1 MYSFQIPR
9 IVHKYLQGV
18 RKVQSCMRDFLQCK
32 RAKVLALGK
41 IWEKLEVR
49 YIKRKLDERK
59 AQKRGL
65 MHKIKE
71 HNAAAA
77 AEEEEEG
84 HAHIDPLAMLN
95 STTQHVVVQDSPPRK
110 RVQNRAPTNSNNG
123 KSKSG
128 GADHQHGVEVDSGS
142 RIEMK
147 QQAKLWNK
155 IDSMMETKIQAL
167 KASGVIVEENEMD
180 AIKKLMLSDEIR
192 ERVLT
197 NLLESLVSETINMS
211 MSSLD
216 FDDIIVF

>member
-1 MYSFQIPR
+1 LQIPR

-32 RAKVLALGK
+32 RAKVLVLGK
-41 IWEKLEVR
+41 LWEKLEIR

-71 HNAAAA
+71 HNAATA

-84 HAHIDPLAMLN
+84 HAHIDPLAMLS
-95 STTQHVVVQDSPPRK
+95 STSEKVAVQEGPPRK

-123 KSKSG
+123 SSSKNG
-128 GADHQHGVEVDSGS
+128 GVGSSSSSSSAVQVDSGS
-142 RIEMK
+142 RLEMK

-155 IDSMMETKIQAL
+155 IDSLMETKIQAL

-180 AIKKLMLSDEIR
+180 AIRKLMLSDEIR
-192 ERVLT
+192 DRVLT
-197 NLLESLVSETINMS
+197 SLLESLVSELYIDYMQ
-211 MSSLD
+211 
-216 FDDIIVF
+216 